1 MYYLDEIMDRTLDS
15 WSTMLGANDFSFWAS
30 SEIEMKPTTT
40 SPAITET
47 HETETTTSSPAETPA
62 WEPADTNK
70 WNEEAT
76 CDSDSDSSNWNKE
89 ESCDSNPISETLQN
103 IAGPAREVIEDINP
117 STDREPD
124 RD

>member
-1 MYYLDEIMDRTLDS
+1 MYYLDEIMDRTFDN

-30 SEIEMKPTTT
+30 SEIEMKPNADTT
-40 SPAITET
+40 
-47 HETETTTSSPAETPA
+47 ETETSISTPAETPA
-62 WEPADTNK
+62 WEPADTNE

-76 CDSDSDSSNWNKE
+76 CDSDSASSNWNKE

-103 IAGPAREVIEDINP
+103 IAGTAREVIEDINP
-117 STDREPD
+117 FTDREPD